1 MTWIS
6 NIISPFTILDLFD
19 SLADHLILNVW
30 AQVSLHKWK
39 PRYRFTMVRIK
50 NEINTGSSHAQITT
64 RPQRSLTAQ
73 EFFHLRA
80 SLWQMSASA
89 FGFWYRLLRRAVACG
104 TFLKFHSSFAFID
117 QILLSLSDSLLFLCS
132 LVPFHLTS
140 FSWISAMDLYLAAN
154 TRQDED
160 VSILD
165 FSSSHA
171 SKILC
176 KRRSSS
182 ANTRVVH

>member
-1 MTWIS
+1 M
-6 NIISPFTILDLFD
+6 
-19 SLADHLILNVW
+19 
-30 AQVSLHKWK
+30 
-39 PRYRFTMVRIK
+39 
-50 NEINTGSSHAQITT
+50 
-64 RPQRSLTAQ
+64 
-73 EFFHLRA
+73 RA

-89 FGFWYRLLRRAVACG
+89 LGFKYRLLRRAVACG
-104 TFLKFHSSFAFID
+104 TFLKFHSSFTFID

-132 LVPFHLTS
+132 LVSFYLTS

-165 FSSSHA
+165 YSSSYA
-171 SKILC
+171 SRILY

-182 ANTRVVH
+182 AITRVAHQNKRPSFNKLSALYQGGTCFQSGVCFSFDLILYQEECYYYINQRTCTACT